1 MKRIIL
7 SIAAI
12 VALTFGANAQ
22 TDQGTILLGGTIG
35 GSVFNP
41 DNTDD
46 TDSQVSSFAVI
57 PQIGYFI
64 ADDFALG
71 LGVGYSYFET
81 TGEDVGAGEN
91 STVNNAFVVRPF
103 GRYYI
108 ELGDQ
113 FSFFT
118 ELGVGLEFGGNT
130 VTVDGNEGDTVN
142 SLGLDIA
149 LSPGFAF
156 FPVETFGIEFKL
168 TGIQFRSFDPDT
180 DVDDNTASV
189 FNIGASG
196 QNTDQSG
203 FLGGTTGFF
212 NPQLSLNFYF

>member
-22 TDQGTILLGGTIG
+22 TEQGNILLGGTVG
-35 GSVFNP
+35 GAINNP
-41 DNTDD
+41 DNSDD
-46 TDSQVSSFAVI
+46 TDASLSEFTVI

-71 LGVGYSYFET
+71 LGLGYNMLDNRQDDT
-81 TGEDVGAGEN
+81 AGGEN
-91 STVNNAFVVRPF
+91 STVTNTFIVRPF

-118 ELGVGLEFGGNT
+118 ELGVGIGFGNSVVTADGVESDEDLNT
-130 VTVDGNEGDTVN
+130 A
-142 SLGLDIA
+142 SLDIA

-156 FPVETFGIEFKL
+156 FPVETFGIEFSL
-168 TGIQFRSFDPDT
+168 TGIQFTSFDPDT
-180 DVDDNTASV
+180 DTDDNTESTL
-189 FNIGASG
+189 NIGATESG
-196 QNTDQSG
+196 LFGNN
-203 FLGGTTGFF
+203 GFF